1 MNISKLNVQGIF
13 ELLHSRFSNPDPEP
27 WDFWDFSI
35 QPERKIT
42 FFNVRDF
49 DLKYRKSPMIGLLSG
64 NKLWPALFRKKS
76 TFHGRHMNFYIQLL
90 YMKTLLIYL
99 IIFDTSLICQRV
111 YERNWLNSSKAC
123 DLSSLEPKP
132 TSLPENLLNCV

>member
-1 MNISKLNVQGIF
+1 MSFCIRDFRIPILNPGILKIF
-13 ELLHSRFSNPDPEP
+13 RFSLNLKSRSLMSAILI
-27 WDFWDFSI
+27 WDI
-35 QPERKIT
+35 ER
-42 FFNVRDF
+42 V
-49 DLKYRKSPMIGLLSG
+49 LSG
-64 NKLWPALFRKKS
+64 NKLWLALFRKKS

-111 YERNWLNSSKAC
+111 YERNWLNSSRAC